1 MKIASIDTYPI
12 AVPLHKPFKTALRT
26 VTVAQS
32 IYVKVTCD
40 NGITGWGEAPP
51 THVITGESLVS
62 IEHTIRTILAPVLLG
77 ESVLNRDTLF
87 GALHASCVGNT
98 SAKAAVDI
106 AIHDCLARFCR
117 LPLYQFLGGAKR
129 MLETDYTVSVNEP
142 EEMADDAE
150 RYIKDGFRTLK
161 VKVGKDSIDKDIERI
176 RAIRS
181 RIGDD
186 AAIRLDANQ
195 GWSAKDAIRAI
206 RRMEELKLPI
216 ELVEQP
222 VKAGDIEGLKQVTDA
237 THTIVMADESVFS
250 PADAKRVLETR
261 SADMINIKLMKS
273 GGIHQACKINALAES
288 CGIPCMVGSMIETKL
303 GITAAAH
310 FAAGLNNV
318 TKVDFDAPLMLTG
331 DPIVGGVVYN
341 RAVMTMPDEPGLGI
355 DEVRFQEHVLS

>member
-1 MKIASIDTYPI
+1 
-12 AVPLHKPFKTALRT
+12 
-26 VTVAQS
+26 
-32 IYVKVTCD
+32 
-40 NGITGWGEAPP
+40 
-51 THVITGESLVS
+51 
-62 IEHTIRTILAPVLLG
+62 
-77 ESVLNRDTLF
+77 
-87 GALHASCVGNT
+87 
-98 SAKAAVDI
+98 
-106 AIHDCLARFCR
+106 
-117 LPLYQFLGGAKR
+117 

-150 RYIKDGFRTLK
+150 QYIKDGFRTLK

-206 RRMEELKLPI
+206 RRMEELNLPI

-273 GGIHQACKINALAES
+273 GGIHQACKINSMAES